1 MQRRLASCAISSSV
15 TTTTGH
21 HFLDYYAMVCI
32 DLITL
37 FGLVVKEEGNLATR
51 RQVCWG
57 LRERSFGRKQR
68 NGHRHRSKGQRNEGQ
83 EPLLVTILNL
93 FRSSSSS
100 QQSIIIIIILIIHA
114 EEKPRANNLSV
125 WPKKTLKIIHRK
137 M

>member
-21 HFLDYYAMVCI
+21 HFLDYSAMVCI

-68 NGHRHRSKGQRNEGQ
+68 NGHRSKGQRNEGQ